1 MDAKI
6 NGIFDDSTFIPEGAV
21 ELLWKSYLNHL
32 ASVACNLL
40 ITRWVTRIAGSPWF
54 AESCISAG
62 IRVERGCARRTAQ
75 AYRAVDEFVYDAVR
89 HFLRRRHQVYSQGT
103 RQFPEERVFGSLC
116 EMRLQGPMSAR
127 LGVRDE
133 ASWKAGCLS

>member
-40 ITRWVTRIAGSPWF
+40 ITRWVTRIAGSLTWGKPDPTTGAKIKGIWYDSTF
-54 AESCISAG
+54 IGNPVRIFNTRIS
-62 IRVERGCARRTAQ
+62 RLEAQ
-75 AYRAVDEFVYDAVR
+75 
-89 HFLRRRHQVYSQGT
+89 L
-103 RQFPEERVFGSLC
+103 
-116 EMRLQGPMSAR
+116 SASSKR
-127 LGVRDE
+127 M
-133 ASWKAGCLS
+133 